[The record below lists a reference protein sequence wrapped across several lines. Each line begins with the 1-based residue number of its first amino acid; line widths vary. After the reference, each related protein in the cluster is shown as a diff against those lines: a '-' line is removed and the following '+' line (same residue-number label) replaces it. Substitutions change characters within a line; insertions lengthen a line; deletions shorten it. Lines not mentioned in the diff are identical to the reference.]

1 MNEFI
6 NDFKIYCETVEDT
19 KGLEIL
25 KQNLFTHTLNLETF
39 IDDCIEIDLLEASNE
54 EIIQEAIKIE
64 GLLGV
69 AITKAGCVNTL
80 MPRKIYTLIDKF
92 SFSFIKDMLDYT
104 ITDCFEYLYT
114 KKYPKDFYMIEK
126 LEEDEIPKRGR
137 ILKENCTRRLLK
149 FIGRNEEHGVWHIMW
164 VNIKDCVYSVP

>member
-1 MNEFI
+1 MMENFKQE
-6 NDFKIYCETVEDT
+6 FKIYCETVEDI

-25 KQNLFTHTLNLETF
+25 KQNLFTHTLNPETF

-54 EIIQEAIKIE
+54 EIMQEAIKIE
-64 GLLGV
+64 GLLSV

-92 SFSFIKDMLDYT
+92 SFSFIKDMFDYT

-126 LEEDEIPKRGR
+126 LEEDEIPNWYKD
-137 ILKENCTRRLLK
+137 LFNLLEK
-149 FIGRNEEHGVWHIMW
+149 H
-164 VNIKDCVYSVP
+164 NII

>member
-1 MNEFI
+1 MMENFKQE
-6 NDFKIYCETVEDT
+6 FKIYCETVEDT

-64 GLLGV
+64 GLLSV
-69 AITKAGCVNTL
+69 AVTKAGCVNTL

-92 SFSFIKDMLDYT
+92 SFTFIKDMFNYT

-126 LEEDEIPKRGR
+126 LEEDEIPNWYKD
-137 ILKENCTRRLLK
+137 LFNLLEK
-149 FIGRNEEHGVWHIMW
+149 H
-164 VNIKDCVYSVP
+164 NII

>member
-1 MNEFI
+1 MMENFKQE
-6 NDFKIYCETVEDT
+6 FKIYCETVEDT

-39 IDDCIEIDLLEASNE
+39 IDGCIEIDLLEASNE

-64 GLLGV
+64 GLLGA
-69 AITKAGCVNTL
+69 AIIKAGCVNTL

-92 SFSFIKDMLDYT
+92 SFSFIKDMFNYT

-126 LEEDEIPKRGR
+126 LEEDEIPNWYKD
-137 ILKENCTRRLLK
+137 LFNLLEK
-149 FIGRNEEHGVWHIMW
+149 H
-164 VNIKDCVYSVP
+164 NII